1 MYPSL
6 HNEPSDVKPT
16 DPKMKLDDLHLDHEC
31 LQYLTEKND
40 HVIDLTTEKYSNSI
54 IKNGSSINFT
64 KDKIIIPPGIY
75 RIMYKLYI
83 DYIDPNI
90 MIYVGV
96 IELLYNRIASMIS
109 QSRAMSM
116 ITSGKM
122 NE

>member
-1 MYPSL
+1 
-6 HNEPSDVKPT
+6 
-16 DPKMKLDDLHLDHEC
+16 MKLDNLHLDHEC
-31 LQYLTEKND
+31 LQYLTEKNE
-40 HVIDLTTEKYSNSI
+40 HFIDLTTEKYSNSI
-54 IKNGSSINFT
+54 IKNGNSINFT

-75 RIMYKLYI
+75 RIMYKLSI

-109 QSRAMSM
+109 QSRALSM

-122 NE
+122 NVMSSDFFVQNDKK